1 MCRAGLRWGVA
12 NEDERRD
19 ESIDAIITHYTTLAP
34 LMTQTHHPDPER
46 IPASLTEN
54 DHWVCWETIMRD
66 DKPTKRPI
74 VPTTGDSA
82 STTDPDTWSSF
93 QDALEG
99 LETYD
104 VDGIGFVF
112 HESDPFVGIDLDNC
126 RDPETDTV
134 ESWASSIITLLGSYT
149 ERSPSGTG
157 FHILLEGEVP
167 GDRNRKGDVEIYDS
181 ARYFTVTGDWVETSL
196 ASIGHRPK
204 SLREIYQEH
213 VGDPVPDA
221 AQTQF
226 DATTQTDSTETVSSS
241 PAHEIDLDDEA
252 LIDRARSAANGDD
265 FAALWHGS
273 TASYES
279 HSEADMA
286 LACHLAFWTAGDGSW
301 MDSLFRQ
308 SGLMRVK
315 WDEPHYA
322 DGTTYGQKTIERA
335 LSTVNAYYDPE
346 QSTTE
351 SLPTVDELF
360 DAVEAANESASEH
373 DQATEQEPHDNT
385 GLADVEIKS
394 MRQPSTGETTNTGET
409 VPTSD
414 AEQQSARPSTDG
426 TADPES
432 PERRAE
438 ASDPASM
445 IADQQAII
453 KDLIERVAA
462 QQQTLDELQAT
473 LETIDA
479 RLKQHLQDME
489 HPDSE
494 QATRANSA
502 AAADSIDD
510 DDADSLP

>member
-1 MCRAGLRWGVA
+1 
-12 NEDERRD
+12 
-19 ESIDAIITHYTTLAP
+19 
-34 LMTQTHHPDPER
+34 MTQRHHPDPDP
-46 IPASLTEN
+46 IPASLTEY

-74 VPTTGDSA
+74 DPTTGDAASA
-82 STTDPDTWSSF
+82 TDPDTWSSF

-99 LETYD
+99 LKRYD

-213 VGDPVPDA
+213 IGDPVPDA

-226 DATTQTDSTETVSSS
+226 DATAQTDSKETVSSS

-265 FAALWHGS
+265 FAALWRGS

-301 MDSLFRQ
+301 IDSLFRQ
-308 SGLMRVK
+308 SSLMRVK

-335 LSTVNAYYDPE
+335 LTTVTTYYDPD

-351 SLPTVDELF
+351 PLPTVDELF
-360 DAVEAANESASEH
+360 DAVEADKASRKDRDTEQLTATTVPQKNESRPADTPRTE
-373 DQATEQEPHDNT
+373 ATATDSPDSPTESGD
-385 GLADVEIKS
+385 LATRI
-394 MRQPSTGETTNTGET
+394 
-409 VPTSD
+409 
-414 AEQQSARPSTDG
+414 AEQQATID
-426 TADPES
+426 ELV
-432 PERRAE
+432 
-438 ASDPASM
+438 
-445 IADQQAII
+445 QQ
-453 KDLIERVAA
+453 LAA
-462 QQQTLDELQAT
+462 HQQTINELHAAI
-473 LETIDA
+473 ETIQA
-479 RLKQHLQDME
+479 RLDQRTDATTPPPADTNATDEK
-489 HPDSE
+489 PKTDS
-494 QATRANSA
+494 N
-502 AAADSIDD
+502 DPN
-510 DDADSLP
+510 DA